1 MTPNLCVASNVFDK
15 RVCQLGEGPLWHPI
29 QQRWYW
35 FDILQS
41 RLLAKDT
48 QVDSLQR
55 HYSWQF
61 DEMVS
66 AAGWLD
72 EHMLLIASE
81 TGLYSFDTRSPNS
94 NQASKRLVVALE
106 ANNPLTRS
114 NDGRSDPWGGFW
126 VGTMGKKAQQGLGSI
141 YRYYQ
146 GQLRQLVT
154 DITISNAICFAP
166 DKACAYYTD
175 TPSQK
180 IMRQALDAQGWPVG
194 DASVWVDLRAQNRNP
209 DGAVVD
215 AHGNLWNA
223 QWGASE
229 VVCYNLEGEAIL
241 RVAFGAKQISCPAFG
256 GPDMNVLLAT
266 SAAVD
271 ASAEDKHA
279 GMTFTVDLTL
289 DNAGINVS
297 GLPEY
302 RVEL

>member
-1 MTPNLCVASNVFDK
+1 MTPNLFVANNVFDD
-15 RVCQLGEGPLWHPI
+15 RACQLGEGPLWHPL

-35 FDILQS
+35 FDILQN

-48 QVDSLQR
+48 HEDSLQAQ
-55 HYSWQF
+55 YSWQF

-72 EHMLLIASE
+72 EYMLLIASE
-81 TGLYSFDTRSPNS
+81 TGLYKFDTRSPS
-94 NQASKRLVVALE
+94 SPQASKQLVVELE

-126 VGTMGKKAQQGLGSI
+126 IGTMGKQAQQGLGSI

-166 DKACAYYTD
+166 DKTCAYYTD
-175 TPSQK
+175 TPSQQ
-180 IMRQALDAQGWPVG
+180 IMRQALDTQGWPVG
-194 DASVWVDLRAQNRNP
+194 KACVWVDLRAQNRNP

-229 VVCYNLEGEAIL
+229 VVCYNLEGQAIL
-241 RVAFGAKQISCPAFG
+241 RVAFDAKQISCPAFG
-256 GPDMNVLLAT
+256 GTHMKVLLAT

-271 ASAEDKHA
+271 ADIKDKNA
-279 GMTFTVDLTL
+279 GMTFTMDTAVMDIT
-289 DNAGINVS
+289 
-297 GLPEY
+297 GLAEY

>member
-1 MTPNLCVASNVFDK
+1 MTPSLFVANHVFDE
-15 RVCQLGEGPLWHPI
+15 RVCQLGEGPLWHPL

-35 FDILQS
+35 FDIIQG

-48 QVDSLQR
+48 HDYSPQKC
-55 HYSWQF
+55 YSWQF

-81 TGLYSFDTRSPNS
+81 TGLYSFDTRSPVS
-94 NQASKRLVVALE
+94 SKATKQLVVELE

-126 VGTMGKKAQQGLGSI
+126 IGTMGKQAQQGLGSI

-166 DKACAYYTD
+166 DKTCAYYTD
-175 TPSQK
+175 TPSQQ
-180 IMRQALDAQGWPVG
+180 IMRQAIDTQGWPVG
-194 DASVWVDLRAQNRNP
+194 EACVWVDLRAQNRNP

-215 AHGNLWNA
+215 VHGNMWNA

-229 VVCYNLEGEAIL
+229 VVCYNLKGQEIH

-256 GPDMNVLLAT
+256 GANMQVLLAT

-271 ASAEDKHA
+271 ADIEDKNA
-279 GMTFTVDLTL
+279 GMTFTLDTKGVDIT
-289 DNAGINVS
+289 
-297 GLPEY
+297 GLAEY